1 VFGLVLPSN
10 ILLGM
15 PSAIYT
21 FCVHTFCVHT
31 SHSALD
37 RLVGMLQKFRLT
49 AKEVEVLPEIN
60 KVPREER

>member
-1 VFGLVLPSN
+1 MFGSVLHSS

-15 PSAIYT
+15 PGVT
-21 FCVHTFCVHT
+21 HTFCVHT
-31 SHSALD
+31 SHSAHD

-60 KVPREER
+60 RVPREER

>member
-1 VFGLVLPSN
+1 MFGSVLPSN

-15 PSAIYT
+15 PGAI
-21 FCVHTFCVHT
+21 HTFCVHM
-31 SHSALD
+31 SHCAHD